1 MPTAHFDSNVL
12 TDDGWEVALSEFVSV
27 HVATRLDDV
36 EDVIDRGD
44 RAAHDGHWAA
54 VAVSYEAAAA
64 FESAIAPPRA
74 LVPGLPLAWVAIF
87 ARGTTP
93 TRPAEA
99 IDEPD
104 RRTRPS
110 FTPTVS
116 RSEFTERV
124 RAVGRHIRA
133 GDTYQVNLTFP
144 MRADA
149 APDPASW
156 YDSLRAA
163 QQARYCAYLDLGRQI
178 VLSLSPELFF
188 ARRGR
193 RLTARPMKGTSRRGR
208 WQVEDEALARDLV
221 TSAKAR
227 AENVMIAD
235 LLRNDIGRVAITG
248 SVCVPALCATER
260 YPTLWQLTSTVAGE
274 VPASTTLVDLFRAL
288 FPCGSVTGAPK
299 IRTMEII
306 AALEAAPRG
315 MYTGT
320 IGVVR
325 PGGDCTFSVAI
336 RTLVMDRETGR
347 TTMGVGAGITAD
359 SLPDAEYDESL
370 LKGAFAAGA
379 TAPIVDVGPFS
390 LLETMR
396 LTAGRLCRLD
406 RHLDRAAAA
415 ARFFGI
421 DWNGARVAAACDAAT
436 RAHTEGTWRARL
448 LIDRDGRATVDC
460 TPYTPTRDPR
470 RVAFAVAPID
480 DRDPFLFN
488 KTTRRSQYEQARR
501 ARPNVEDVLLWNAR
515 GEVTE
520 STIANVIVEIDG
532 DRWTPPVASGLL
544 AGVYRG
550 ELLRS
555 GSVRER
561 VLTRAAVARASRLW
575 LVNSLR
581 EWMDV
586 VLVT

>member
-1 MPTAHFDSNVL
+1 MPTVHFDSNAN
-12 TDDGWEVALSEFVSV
+12 TDDGWQVALSEPVSV

-36 EDVIDRGD
+36 ADVIDRAD

-54 VAVSYEAAAA
+54 VAVSYESAAA
-64 FESAIAPPRA
+64 FEAAIPPPRA
-74 LVPGLPLAWVAIF
+74 VVPGLPLAWVAIF

-93 TRPAEA
+93 MRPARPV
-99 IDEPD
+99 DEPAA
-104 RRTRPS
+104 RTPPS
-110 FTPTVS
+110 FEPTVS

-124 RAVGRHIRA
+124 RDVGRYIRA

-149 APDPASW
+149 APTPASW
-156 YDSLRAA
+156 YDRLRAA
-163 QQARYCAYLDLGRQI
+163 QQACYCAYLDLGRHI

-188 ARRGR
+188 ARRGN
-193 RLTARPMKGTSRRGR
+193 RLTTRPMKGTSRRGR
-208 WQVEDEALARDLV
+208 WLAEDEALARELV

-235 LLRNDIGRVAITG
+235 LLRNDIGRVAVTG
-248 SVCVPALCATER
+248 SVCVPALCAIER

-306 AALEAAPRG
+306 AALESGPRG
-315 MYTGT
+315 MYTGA
-320 IGVVR
+320 IGIVR

-336 RTLVMDRETGR
+336 RTLVIDRETGG

-379 TAPIVDVGPFS
+379 TAAIVDVGPFS

-396 LTAGRLCRLD
+396 LAEGRLRRLD

-421 DWNGARVAAACDAAT
+421 DWNSGRVAAACDAA
-436 RAHTEGTWRARL
+436 AKEHSEGTWRARL
-448 LIDRDGRATVDC
+448 LVDRDGRATVDC
-460 TPYTPTRDPR
+460 TPYTPKPDTR

-480 DRDPFLFN
+480 DQDPFHFN
-488 KTTRRSQYEQARR
+488 KTTRRAQYEMARR
-501 ARPNVEDVLLWNAR
+501 ARPDVEDVLLWNAR

-520 STIANVIVEIDG
+520 STIANLIVEIDG
-532 DRWTPPVASGLL
+532 ERWTPPVASGLL
-544 AGVYRG
+544 AGVFRG

-561 VLTRAAVARASRLW
+561 VLTRAAVAGAPRLW

-581 EWMDV
+581 EWMDA

>member
-1 MPTAHFDSNVL
+1 MPTARFDSNAI
-12 TDDGWEVALSEFVSV
+12 TDDGWQVALSEAVSV

-36 EDVIDRGD
+36 ADVIDRAD

-64 FESAIAPPRA
+64 FESAIGPPRA
-74 LVPGLPLAWVAIF
+74 VVPGLPLAWVAIF

-93 TRPAEA
+93 VRPARPVDQPA
-99 IDEPD
+99 A
-104 RRTRPS
+104 RTLPS
-110 FTPTVS
+110 FEPTVS

-124 RAVGRHIRA
+124 LDVGRHIRA

-149 APDPASW
+149 APGPASW
-156 YDSLRAA
+156 YDRLRSA
-163 QQARYCAYLDLGRQI
+163 QQASYCAYLDLGRHV

-188 ARRGR
+188 ARRGN

-208 WQVEDEALARDLV
+208 WLAEDEALARELV

-260 YPTLWQLTSTVAGE
+260 YPTLWQLTSTVEGE
-274 VPASTTLVDLFRAL
+274 VPASTSLVDVFLAL

-306 AALEAAPRG
+306 AAIEAAPRG

-320 IGVVR
+320 IGIVR

-336 RTLVMDRETGR
+336 RTLVIDRDTGGA
-347 TTMGVGAGITAD
+347 TMGVGAGITAD

-370 LKGAFAAGA
+370 LKGAFATGA
-379 TAPIVDVGPFS
+379 TAAIVDVGPFS

-396 LTAGRLCRLD
+396 LADGRLRRLEH
-406 RHLDRAAAA
+406 HLDRAAAA

-421 DWNGARVAAACDAAT
+421 DWNSEHVAAACDAA
-436 RAHTEGTWRARL
+436 AKGHSDGTWRARL
-448 LIDRDGRATVDC
+448 LIDRGGRATVDC
-460 TPYTPTRDPR
+460 TPYTPKRGPR
-470 RVAFAVAPID
+470 RVAFAGAPID
-480 DRDPFLFN
+480 DQDPFHFN
-488 KTTRRSQYEQARR
+488 KTTRRSQYEMARHK
-501 ARPNVEDVLLWNAR
+501 RPDVEDVLLWNAR

-532 DRWTPPVASGLL
+532 ERWTPPVASGLL
-544 AGVYRG
+544 AGVFRG
-550 ELLRS
+550 ELLRR

-561 VLTRAAVARASRLW
+561 VLTRAAVARAPRLW